1 MISLMRSR
9 ALKTDLRSSSVHELL
24 PPDCFPVDHSFDG
37 CSAATHFALMRA
49 LVVIVMQPFV
59 EIGLQRVDAVKK
71 FLAERD
77 LIIIL
82 QDRLMEALAHTVG
95 LR

>member
-9 ALKTDLRSSSVHELL
+9 ALKTDLRSSLVHELF

-37 CSAATHFALMRA
+37 CSAATRFALKRA

-82 QDRLMEALAHTVG
+82 QDHIMEALAHTVG

>member
-1 MISLMRSR
+1 
-9 ALKTDLRSSSVHELL
+9 
-24 PPDCFPVDHSFDG
+24 
-37 CSAATHFALMRA
+37 MRA

-82 QDRLMEALAHTVG
+82 QDRLMEALAHTAG
-95 LR
+95 LQ

>member
-1 MISLMRSR
+1 
-9 ALKTDLRSSSVHELL
+9 
-24 PPDCFPVDHSFDG
+24 
-37 CSAATHFALMRA
+37 MRA

-71 FLAERD
+71 FLAEGD